1 MRRGYFVEG
10 LGGSQFAVPGA
21 VDQVRSATGGGQT
34 WVLAATD
41 PANPYGAALPWPP
54 SDRASSHQPGRKAGA
69 LVVLVD
75 GSLVLYVER
84 GGRTLLSWSDDAEAL
99 ASAARSLADAVTKGA
114 LGRLTVQKAD
124 GEQLLGSDHPL
135 TRALEGAGFVATP
148 RGLRL
153 RRRPRA

>member
-1 MRRGYFVEG
+1 MDWSESPTTVSSPDGRGLSAPE
-10 LGGSQFAVPGA
+10 VPGPPMSLGDA
-21 VDQVRSATGGGQT
+21 WR
-34 WVLAATD
+34 AAQGRD
-41 PANPYGAALPWPP
+41 PDIL
-54 SDRASSHQPGRKAGA
+54 
-69 LVVLVD
+69 
-75 GSLVLYVER
+75 
-84 GGRTLLSWSDDAEAL
+84 AEA
-99 ASAARSLADAVTKGA
+99 ARGLADAVHRGA